1 MPHRLVRDS
10 LRLRGSDRIRC
21 ATRIQRSAHEQVA
34 PRHMRATQGSP
45 LVTLG
50 GGLSPTPTS
59 WLNRDENDPKLANPI
74 SMHTFVTSGSR

>member
-1 MPHRLVRDS
+1 MPRRLVRDS
-10 LRLRGSDRIRC
+10 LRLRGSDRIRR

-34 PRHMRATQGSP
+34 PRHVRATQGNP
-45 LVTLG
+45 PVTLG
-50 GGLSPTPTS
+50 GGLSPTG